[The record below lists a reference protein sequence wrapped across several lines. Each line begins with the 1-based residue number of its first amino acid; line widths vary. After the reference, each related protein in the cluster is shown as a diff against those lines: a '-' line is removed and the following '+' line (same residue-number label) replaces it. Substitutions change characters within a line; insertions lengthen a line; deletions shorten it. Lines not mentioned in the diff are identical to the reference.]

1 MESSSLYY
9 MVGPCCLSI
18 HKQDLDDASG
28 FVDWKCSM
36 SAIENMRIM
45 KPDGPNAFYMQY
57 CEGC

>member
-1 MESSSLYY
+1 

-36 SAIENMRIM
+36 SAMENMRIM